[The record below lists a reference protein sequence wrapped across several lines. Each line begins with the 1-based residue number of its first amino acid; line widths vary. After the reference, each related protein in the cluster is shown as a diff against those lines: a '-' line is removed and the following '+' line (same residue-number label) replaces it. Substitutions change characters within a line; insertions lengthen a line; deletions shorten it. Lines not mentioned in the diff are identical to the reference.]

1 MISEKL
7 CVILKRH
14 RPTDNNKKNRKMKK
28 TALITGASNG
38 IGLELAKIHASKGGD
53 LVLVARNKSK
63 LDELKTEL
71 ESQYK
76 VSVYVIGKD
85 LSANNSA
92 QEVYDETTKQNIQVD
107 FLINNAGF
115 GVFGMFAETDWNKEL
130 QMINLNITTLTQF
143 TKLFLQD
150 MVKRRSGKIMNVA
163 STAAFQSGPTMAV
176 YYATK
181 AYVLSFSE
189 AVDNEVSDK
198 GVTVTTLCPGATES
212 GFQAAAAMEE
222 SALVKGKKLP
232 TAKEVAEYG
241 YVSMM
246 KGKTVAIH
254 GLMNYLMANSVRF
267 TPRALVVKLTRKIQ
281 DKAK

>member
-1 MISEKL
+1 M
-7 CVILKRH
+7 
-14 RPTDNNKKNRKMKK
+14 KN

-38 IGLELAKIHASKGGD
+38 IGLELAKVHASKGGD
-53 LVLVARNKSK
+53 LVLVARNKTK
-63 LDELKTEL
+63 LDELKAEL
-71 ESQYK
+71 ESQFK
-76 VSVYVIGKD
+76 VSVYTIGKD

-92 QEVYDETTKQNIQVD
+92 QEVYDETTKQNIQID
-107 FLINNAGF
+107 YLINNAGF
-115 GVFGMFAETDWNKEL
+115 GDFGMFSETEWIKEL

-143 TKLFLQD
+143 TKLYLQD
-150 MVKRRSGKIMNVA
+150 MVKRKSGKIMNVA

-189 AVDNEVSDK
+189 AVDNEVSGK
-198 GVTVTTLCPGATES
+198 GVTVTTLCPGPTES

-222 SALVKGKKLP
+222 SNLVKGKKLP

-241 YVSMM
+241 YSSMM

-254 GLMNYLMANSVRF
+254 GMINWIMANSVRF

>member
-1 MISEKL
+1 M
-7 CVILKRH
+7 
-14 RPTDNNKKNRKMKK
+14 KN

-53 LVLVARNKSK
+53 LVLVARNKAK
-63 LDELKTEL
+63 LEELKSAL
-71 ESQYK
+71 EGKYK
-76 VSVYVIGKD
+76 VNVYIIVKD
-85 LSANNSA
+85 LSANNAA
-92 QEVYDETTKQNIQVD
+92 QEVYKETSKQNIQID
-107 FLINNAGF
+107 YLINNAGF
-115 GVFGMFAETDWNKEL
+115 GDFGMFVDTDWTKEL

-143 TKLFLQD
+143 TKLYLQD

-181 AYVLSFSE
+181 SYVLHFSE
-189 AVDNEVSDK
+189 AVDNEVRDK
-198 GVTVTTLCPGATES
+198 GVTVTTLCPGPTES
-212 GFQAAAAMEE
+212 GFQVAAALEE

-232 TAKEVAEYG
+232 SSKVVAEYG
-241 YVSMM
+241 YKVMM

-254 GLMNYLMANSVRF
+254 GFMNSILANSVRF
-267 TPRALVVKLTRKIQ
+267 MPRKLVVSVTRKMQ

>member
-1 MISEKL
+1 M
-7 CVILKRH
+7 
-14 RPTDNNKKNRKMKK
+14 KN

-38 IGLELAKIHASKGGD
+38 IGLELAKVHASKGGD
-53 LVLVARNKSK
+53 LVLVARNKTK
-63 LDELKTEL
+63 LDQLKTEL

-76 VSVYVIGKD
+76 VSVYTIGKD

-92 QEVYDETTKQNIQVD
+92 QEVYDETTKQNIQID
-107 FLINNAGF
+107 YLINNAGF
-115 GVFGMFAETDWNKEL
+115 GNFGMFVETEWNKEL
-130 QMINLNITTLTQF
+130 QMVNLNITTLTQF
-143 TKLFLQD
+143 TKLYLQD

-176 YYATK
+176 YFATK

-189 AVDNEVSDK
+189 AIDNEVSDK
-198 GVTVTTLCPGATES
+198 GVTVTSLCPGATES
-212 GFQAAAAMEE
+212 GFQAAAAMED
-222 SALVKGKKLP
+222 SNLVKGKKLP

-241 YVSMM
+241 YASMM

-254 GLMNYLMANSVRF
+254 GMMNWIMANSVRF

>member
-1 MISEKL
+1 MA
-7 CVILKRH
+7 
-14 RPTDNNKKNRKMKK
+14 

-38 IGLELAKIHASKGGD
+38 IGLELAKVHASKGGD

-63 LDELKTEL
+63 LDELKTEF
-71 ESQYK
+71 EQQYK
-76 VSVYVIGKD
+76 IKVYTIGKD
-85 LSANNSA
+85 LSANNAA
-92 QEVYDETTKQNIQVD
+92 QEVYDETQKQNIQID
-107 FLINNAGF
+107 YLINNAGF
-115 GVFGMFAETDWNKEL
+115 GDFGMFAETDWNKEL

-143 TKLFLQD
+143 TKLYLQD
-150 MVKRRSGKIMNVA
+150 MVKRRNGKIMNVA

-189 AVDNEVSDK
+189 AIDNEVSDK
-198 GVTVTTLCPGATES
+198 GVTVTALCPGATES

-222 SALVKGKKLP
+222 SNLVKGKKLP
-232 TAKEVAEYG
+232 TSKEVAEYG
-241 YVSMM
+241 YAAML

-254 GLMNYLMANSVRF
+254 GFMNWFLANSVRF
-267 TPRALVVKLTRKIQ
+267 MPRALVVKVTRKMQ

>member
-1 MISEKL
+1 M
-7 CVILKRH
+7 
-14 RPTDNNKKNRKMKK
+14 KN

-38 IGLELAKIHASKGGD
+38 IGLELAKVHASKGGD
-53 LVLVARNKSK
+53 LVLVARNKVK

-71 ESQYK
+71 ESQFK
-76 VSVYVIGKD
+76 ISVYAIGKD
-85 LSANNSA
+85 LSKDNSA
-92 QEVYDETTKQNIQVD
+92 KEVYEETTKQNIQID
-107 FLINNAGF
+107 YLINNAGF
-115 GVFGMFAETDWNKEL
+115 GDFGMFVETDWNKEL

-143 TKLFLQD
+143 TKLYLQD
-150 MVKRRSGKIMNVA
+150 MVKRGSGKIMNVA

-222 SALVKGKKLP
+222 SNLVKGKKLP
-232 TAKEVAEYG
+232 TSKEVAEYG
-241 YVSMM
+241 YKAMM

-254 GLMNYLMANSVRF
+254 GMMNWIMANSVRF
-267 TPRALVVKLTRKIQ
+267 TPRAMVVKLTRNIQ
-281 DKAK
+281 DKSK